1 VREAFAK
8 SMPAAQAVTRDG
20 YFPPGGL
27 GHGTPCHGT
36 ISAMSDTP
44 ASHPQIAGHLLVDC
58 LIAQGVTHAFG
69 VPGESYLAVLDG
81 LHARREK
88 IRYITCRQEGG
99 AAFMAEAHGKLTG
112 RPGVCMVT
120 RGPGATNASIG
131 VHTAF
136 QDSTPMVLLVG
147 DVASDCRDR
156 EAFQEVDF
164 LSFFGPSTKA
174 FAKRVERIDDA
185 DRIPEYV
192 ARAFATAMNGR
203 PGPVVLVLPE
213 DMLTRTT
220 SAQPLARVE
229 AVQAWSDP
237 GSLRTLR
244 SMLLACE
251 RPLVIAGGSG
261 WTPQAAQALER
272 FAENW
277 RLPVANAFRFQDTF
291 DNHHALYA
299 GEAGI
304 GLNPKL
310 AERVRQSDLLLVIGP
325 RLGEMTTGSYTLL
338 KPPKLAQKLVHIHA
352 SAEELHRV
360 YQADLAINATMNAA
374 ARSLEVLT
382 APKDLPWEDWTRQAN
397 ADYLANLEPPAAG
410 TWPGEIDMPAI
421 VAALQKHLPD
431 DAVLTNGAGNFASWT
446 HRFFKHHGLAKGHKT
461 QLAPTAGAMGYGV
474 PAGIA
479 ASIATG
485 RVALTMAGD
494 GDFLMNGQ
502 ELATAVQHGGKSI
515 IVLLNNGM
523 YGTIRMHQE
532 REYPRH
538 ESGSRLRNPDFVA
551 LAQAYGY
558 AAVRITRTEA
568 FEPALQAALERE
580 QGSLIEVVL
589 SPEVIT
595 TRGTLEAITE
605 QALGRRA

>member
-1 VREAFAK
+1 MTK
-8 SMPAAQAVTRDG
+8 Q
-20 YFPPGGL
+20 L
-27 GHGTPCHGT
+27 
-36 ISAMSDTP
+36 
-44 ASHPQIAGHLLVDC
+44 AGHLLVDC
-58 LIAQGVTHAFG
+58 LLAQGVTHAFG

-81 LHARREK
+81 LHARRDQIK
-88 IRYITCRQEGG
+88 FITCRQEGG

-164 LSFFGPSTKA
+164 LSFFGPSTKG

-185 DRIPEYV
+185 NRIPEYV

-213 DMLTRTT
+213 DMLTCMTDAT
-220 SAQPLARVE
+220 PLPRVE

-244 SMLLACE
+244 EMLLAS
-251 RPLVIAGGSG
+251 RQPLIIAGGGG
-261 WTPQAAQALER
+261 WTPQSAQALQR

-277 RLPVANAFRFQDTF
+277 KLPVGNAFRFQDTF
-291 DNHHALYA
+291 DNHHPLYA
-299 GEAGI
+299 GDVGI

-310 AERVRQSDLLLVIGP
+310 AARVKASDLIIAIGP
-325 RLGEMTTGSYTLL
+325 RLGEMTTGNYTLL
-338 KPPKLAQKLVHIHA
+338 EAPKPKQKLVHIHA
-352 SAEELHRV
+352 SAEELNRV

-374 ARSLEVLT
+374 ARSLEVLS
-382 APKDLPWEDWTRQAN
+382 APVTVPWEAWTASSN
-397 ADYLANLEPPAAG
+397 EDYLANLTPQVL
-410 TWPGEIDMPAI
+410 PGEIDMPAI
-421 VAALQKHLPD
+421 VGLLQKHLPA
-431 DAVLTNGAGNFASWT
+431 DAVLTNGAGNFAGWV
-446 HRFFKHHGLAKGHKT
+446 HRFYKHHGLVKGHKT
-461 QLAPTAGAMGYGV
+461 QLAPTVGAMGYGV

-479 ASIATG
+479 ANIVTG
-485 RVALTMAGD
+485 RTAFTIAGD

-502 ELATAVQHGGKSI
+502 ELATAVQHGAKSI

-532 REYPRH
+532 REYPQH
-538 ESGSRLRNPDFVA
+538 ESGSRLNNPDFAA
-551 LAQAYGY
+551 LARAYGY
-558 AAVRITRTEA
+558 AGVRITRTAEFEA
-568 FEPALQAALERE
+568 ELLAALERA
-580 QGSLIEVVL
+580 QGTLIEVIL
-589 SPEVIT
+589 DPEVIT
-595 TRGTLEAITE
+595 TRATLSSIT
-605 QALGRRA
+605 QTALAKTL

>member
-1 VREAFAK
+1 
-8 SMPAAQAVTRDG
+8 M
-20 YFPPGGL
+20 
-27 GHGTPCHGT
+27 TP
-36 ISAMSDTP
+36 
-44 ASHPQIAGHLLVDC
+44 QLAGHLLVDC

-81 LHARREK
+81 LHARQNQ
-88 IRYITCRQEGG
+88 IRFITCRQEGG
-99 AAFMAEAHGKLTG
+99 AAYMAEAHGKLTG

-156 EAFQEVDF
+156 EAFQEVDYQA
-164 LSFFGPSTKA
+164 FFGPSTKG

-185 DRIPEYV
+185 DRIPEYI

-213 DMLTRTT
+213 DMLTRMT

-229 AVQAWSDP
+229 AIQAWSDP
-237 GSLRTLR
+237 GALRSLRE
-244 SMLLACE
+244 MLLKSE
-251 RPLVIAGGSG
+251 RPFVIAGGGG
-261 WTPQAAQALER
+261 WTPQAAQALQR
-272 FAENW
+272 FAEDW
-277 RLPVANAFRFQDTF
+277 HLPVGNAFRFQDTF
-291 DNHHALYA
+291 DNHHPLYA
-299 GEAGI
+299 GDVGI

-310 AERVRQSDLLLVIGP
+310 AARVKAADLIIAIGP
-325 RLGEMTTGSYTLL
+325 RLGEMTTNNYTLL
-338 KPPKLAQKLVHIHA
+338 EAPRPKQKLVHIHS
-352 SAEELHRV
+352 SAEELNRV

-382 APKDLPWEDWTRQAN
+382 APISVPWEQWASDAN
-397 ADYLANLEPPAAG
+397 FDYIANLQPNKL
-410 TWPGEIDMPAI
+410 PGDIDMPAI
-421 VAALQKHLPD
+421 VSLLQQHLPP

-446 HRFFKHHGLAKGHKT
+446 HRFYKHHGLVKGHKT
-461 QLAPTAGAMGYGV
+461 QLAPTVGAMGYGV

-479 ASIATG
+479 AAITTG
-485 RVALTMAGD
+485 RVVLTMAGD

-502 ELATAVQHGGKSI
+502 ELATAVQNGAKTI

-532 REYPRH
+532 REYPTH
-538 ESGSRLRNPDFVA
+538 ASGSHLQNPDFAA
-551 LAQAYGY
+551 LARAYGY
-558 AAVRITRTEA
+558 AGVRIAATAEFEA
-568 FEPALQAALERE
+568 ELLAALARPE
-580 QGSLIEVVL
+580 GTLIEVML
-589 SPEVIT
+589 DPEVIT
-595 TRGTLEAITE
+595 TRATLSAITQ
-605 QALGRRA
+605 QALKSKV